1 MKNFI
6 NKKKLSEAFIGF
18 SDGIIICSTV
28 IIVFSTLSSSD
39 SLLIKAAAVAIIAG
53 MVLMAAGAYFSSEYR
68 NDRLATK
75 TAEEEE
81 QMKQAELKKT
91 VALFKN
97 IGLDEEM
104 QNEAKYEIEKD
115 SKEWKEYVERYVQPS
130 ELTITQNSFKTVM
143 LVSLSYCLGGLIP
156 LLTWLY
162 FLSSTYRLLIVAVT
176 ATVILFAFGLAKS
189 NVNNEPILAGS
200 FRLALIGA
208 ACFAAAYAVARV
220 FTP

>member
-1 MKNFI
+1 MQDFI

-18 SDGIIICSTV
+18 SDGIIICTTV

-39 SLLIKAAAVAIIAG
+39 SLLIKAAAIAIVAG
-53 MVLMAAGAYFSSEYR
+53 MVLMAAGAYFSAEYR
-68 NDRLATK
+68 NDRLAKK

-81 QMKQAELKKT
+81 KMQEAELEKT

-115 SKEWKEYVERYVQPS
+115 SKEWKEYVERFVQPS
-130 ELTITQNSFKTVM
+130 ELTITQNSFKTVL
-143 LVSLSYCLGGLIP
+143 LVALSYCLGGLIP

-162 FLSSTYRLLIVAVT
+162 FVSSNSRLLIVAVT

-189 NVNNEPILAGS
+189 NVNNEPMLAGS
-200 FRLALIGA
+200 LRLALIGV